1 MKKIINNADN
11 FVEESISGLVKSYPE
26 IYKYSS
32 ETNKVLSNENK
43 GLIEIKGPHVFSG
56 YLNDNEATKK
66 MLETF
71 PDAKITKVTEDT
83 DA

>member
-32 ETNKVLSNENK
+32 DSKKNIKCIILYMFLNKWLVHYHIFFPDFLFLSLPFQFRLDRLSNNFE
-43 GLIEIKGPHVFSG
+43 
-56 YLNDNEATKK
+56 
-66 MLETF
+66 
-71 PDAKITKVTEDT
+71 
-83 DA
+83 